1 MRKILEEQRKRRIEK
16 EKGGAISGHAEKG
29 SGAAGG
35 GGKESKDVDVS
46 SLVNKLKRKFAE
58 QPQLQQH
65 AKSVKK

>member
-16 EKGGAISGHAEKG
+16 EKNDATSGHAEKL

-35 GGKESKDVDVS
+35 GEQESKDVNVD

-65 AKSVKK
+65 AKAVKK